1 MSAAAVDPHSPDALA
16 SNPKAPMKRAFLSGS
31 AWAFGGYGVQQAIRL
46 AGNLL
51 LTRLL
56 VPEYFG
62 LMALVNL
69 FIQGL
74 EMFADIGIGPSIVQ
88 HRRGSDP
95 VFLNTAW
102 SLQVVRGFALWGGC
116 LVLTPIAA
124 GFYHQKELLFLMPV
138 AGFSA
143 VISGF
148 SSTAL
153 FTELRRLSLARLTM
167 LEIGAQAVGIAA
179 MSAWAWFCPTI
190 WALVAG
196 SLISAGVRMAAS
208 HWLLPGTSNRWH
220 WDRTVASEL
229 IRFGRWIFFSTALSF
244 LASQGDRLVL
254 GRFLPMDMLGIYGIA
269 LFLAQAALSALQSV
283 SNKVLF
289 PLYSRLTEADPAELR
304 RRLWKYRL
312 LLLGAICPVLVVLTV
327 FGDVVIRIMYDHRYQ
342 QAGWMLQVLSAGT
355 IGGVILTT
363 LSPVLLAVGDSFRF
377 MILLLGRSVALLAAM
392 ALGGWLGGHV
402 SLFGHAPI
410 GSLPGVVVGVSA
422 ASFLVYPLLAW
433 QIRRYGVWRPAFDAA
448 VVAVC
453 AGLIG
458 LGFLIK
464 PAICAWLNQIPHLY
478 RS

>member
-1 MSAAAVDPHSPDALA
+1 MSGGVNPHSPDALA
-16 SNPKAPMKRAFLSGS
+16 ANPKAPMKRVFLSGS
-31 AWAFGGYGVQQAIRL
+31 AWAFGGYAVQQAIRL

-56 VPEYFG
+56 FPEVFG

-74 EMFADIGIGPSIVQ
+74 EMFADIGIGPSIIQ
-88 HRRGSDP
+88 HKRGSERA
-95 VFLNTAW
+95 FLNTAW
-102 SLQVVRGFALWGGC
+102 TVQVIRGFVLWGVC
-116 LVLTPIAA
+116 LILAPVAA
-124 GFYHQKELLFLMPV
+124 FVYHQPQLLFLMPV

-153 FTELRRLSLARLTM
+153 FTELRRLSLGRLTL
-167 LEIGAQAVGIAA
+167 LEVGSQAAGIAL
-179 MSAWAWFCPTI
+179 MSVWAWLHPTV
-190 WALVAG
+190 WALVG
-196 SLISAGVRMAAS
+196 GTLVSTLVRMAAS
-208 HWLLPGTSNRWH
+208 HWLLPGESNRWH
-220 WDRTVASEL
+220 WDRTAAGEL
-229 IRFGRWIFFSTALSF
+229 VRFGRWIFLSTALSF

-254 GRFLPMDMLGIYGIA
+254 GRFITMDMLGIYGIA

-312 LLLGAICPVLVVLTV
+312 LLLGAICPVLVGLTV
-327 FGDVVIRIMYDHRYQ
+327 FGDVVIRILYDHRYQ
-342 QAGWMLQVLSAGT
+342 EAGWMLQVLSAGT
-355 IGGVILTT
+355 IGAVILTT

-377 MILLLGRSVALLAAM
+377 MVLLLGRSLALLAAM
-392 ALGGWLGGHV
+392 ALGGWIGGHV
-402 SLFGHAPI
+402 ALPGLGVI
-410 GSLPGVVVGVSA
+410 GSLPGVIIGVA
-422 ASFLVYPLLAW
+422 AAPFLVYPLLAW
-433 QIRRYGVWRPAFDAA
+433 QIRPHGVWRPAFDAA

-453 AGLIG
+453 GVLIG
-458 LGFLIK
+458 LGFLVK
-464 PAICAWLNQIPHLY
+464 PAICGWLSQIPHLY